1 MTKSKSMS
9 NIESQLNQKVKTEF
23 EDDLKVQIQK
33 KDRLMK
39 LNYQKKFTMEKENL
53 EKLYDQR
60 INTEL

>member
-53 EKLYDQR
+53 EKLYD
-60 INTEL
+60 